1 MKAITEAMLRNE
13 LRASEPAVYYVEEGK
28 LLSPAAR
35 EYLQQRKIKI
45 ALAKEAK
52 LEIPANSE
60 PKDSEK
66 ITKSTKEVNKLEGTL
81 KGSVRAADSFN
92 EADYKFIDYETG
104 AYYTKKPE
112 HMTHIHSNV
121 LVPKNHKRIVF
132 RGKLDSLQSN
142 IVLNQATLAEK
153 DGNQKLI
160 DHLSEILG
168 ILREIMRCDVLD
180 IEFKNEYI
188 LGLNHDELREH
199 SHNPMKYYNI
209 KQMLLPD
216 YTMGKTYAIL
226 NQIRS
231 SIRETEVAASEAYRE
246 GTKYNRGDIIEEL
259 NRLSSALH
267 IMMCMYLAGLYR

>member
-1 MKAITEAMLRNE
+1 MKAITEAMLRDE

-45 ALAKEAK
+45 ARANEAK
-52 LEIPANSE
+52 SGITANNE
-60 PKDSEK
+60 PKGSEK
-66 ITKSTKEVNKLEGTL
+66 ISKSTMEPEKIAETIEPDHK
-81 KGSVRAADSFN
+81 
-92 EADYKFIDYETG
+92 YIDYETG

-112 HMTHIHSNV
+112 HMTHLHDNV
-121 LVPKNHKRIVF
+121 LVPKNHPRILF
-132 RGKLDSLQSN
+132 RGKLDSLQSL
-142 IVLNQATLAEK
+142 IVLHQATLAEK
-153 DGNQKLI
+153 EGNNMLI

-180 IEFKNEYI
+180 IEFKNECI
-188 LGLNHDELREH
+188 IGLNHDELRER

-209 KQMLLPD
+209 KQMILPD

-231 SIRETEVAASEAYRE
+231 AIRETEVAASEAYRV
-246 GTKYNRGDIIEEL
+246 GIKYNREDIIEEL
-259 NRLSSALH
+259 NRLSSTLH
-267 IMMCMYLAGLYR
+267 IMMCMYLAGLYS